1 MTETSVSST
10 SPSPCTYTICKCSS
24 NVCRIRLDFNV
35 STILFMTYYAC
46 KISYTLSFWQT
57 FNIGGPVAGTVVT
70 AAANVLNGGAIG
82 DCTTDTFSVTSPG
95 NRGSPIICGFNTGQH
110 SKNKNLRKRIY
121 AKLLI
126 FFLVFVDASDL
137 CHVLNFNLQ
146 GTTAS
151 RSWDIKGLVCAFF
164 RGPYIS

>member
-1 MTETSVSST
+1 
-10 SPSPCTYTICKCSS
+10 
-24 NVCRIRLDFNV
+24 
-35 STILFMTYYAC
+35 MTYYAC

-126 FFLVFVDASDL
+126 FF
-137 CHVLNFNLQ
+137 
-146 GTTAS
+146 
-151 RSWDIKGLVCAFF
+151 
-164 RGPYIS
+164 